1 MLSVDIQ
8 KRQGLFTLRTSFNCA
23 ETGVTALFGRSGA
36 GKTSVIN
43 MIAGLVDPDNGKIV
57 VNGRPVFDSTARV
70 NLPPEARRFGY
81 VFQDGRL
88 FPHMS
93 VARNLT
99 YGMRLVSSARRYAD
113 FDQIVGLLGI
123 EHLLDRRPA
132 KLSGGEKQRVAI
144 GRSLLTSPE
153 LLLMDEPLASL
164 DHARKQE
171 VLPFINALTTELSV
185 PIVYVSH
192 AVDEIISIADTVV
205 VLEQGSVV
213 SIGTIE
219 DVAAYFEPGSNG
231 GCSRVIP
238 KEGAAVRTGRMPRH
252 EALRQVG

>member
-1 MLSVDIQ
+1 VLNVDIR
-8 KRQGLFTLRTSFNCA
+8 KTQGFFRVNASFVTR
-23 ETGVTALFGRSGA
+23 ETGVTALFGPSGA

-43 MIAGLVDPDNGKIV
+43 MIAGLVEPDEGAII
-57 VNGRPVFDSTARV
+57 VNGRAVFDSARGL

-93 VARNLT
+93 VKQNLM
-99 YGMRLVSSARRYAD
+99 YGMRLVARDRRYAD

-123 EHLLDRRPA
+123 GHLLDRRPA

-164 DHARKQE
+164 DQARKLE
-171 VLPFINALTTELSV
+171 VLPFIDALTTELSV

-192 AVDEIISIADTVV
+192 AVDEILSIADSVV
-205 VLEQGSVV
+205 VLEDGTVV
-213 SIGTIE
+213 TRGRIQDI
-219 DVAAYFEPGSNG
+219 AAYLEPGRNG
-231 GCSRVIP
+231 ESYSMQHRF
-238 KEGAAVRTGRMPRH
+238 
-252 EALRQVG
+252 RQSL

>member
-1 MLSVDIQ
+1 VLSVDIR
-8 KRQGLFTLRTSFNCA
+8 KTQGSFRVSA
-23 ETGVTALFGRSGA
+23 SFMTEETGVTTLFGRSGA

-43 MIAGLVDPDNGKIV
+43 MIAGLVEPDDGTII
-57 VNGRPVFDSTARV
+57 VNGRVVFDSARRL

-93 VARNLT
+93 VSKNLS
-99 YGMRLVSSARRYAD
+99 YGMHLVDPERRYAD
-113 FDQIVGLLGI
+113 FDQIVELLGVG
-123 EHLLDRRPA
+123 HLLDRRPA

-144 GRSLLTSPE
+144 GRSLLTSPD

-164 DHARKQE
+164 DQARKQE

-192 AVDEIISIADTVV
+192 LVDEIISIADSVV
-205 VLEQGSVV
+205 ILEQGGVV
-213 SIGTIE
+213 TTGKIE
-219 DVAAYFEPGSNG
+219 DVVTYFEPVREVNLS
-231 GCSRVIP
+231 SRVRA
-238 KEGAAVRTGRMPRH
+238 KLCR
-252 EALRQVG
+252 